1 MSTKARICP
10 LCQGR
15 KTIKKGVTSGGKQ
28 LYGCKECGHRFT
40 NSRHQKKIETK
51 RLWIDYV
58 FHKQTLR
65 ELEETHELDK
75 KTIYSYLLTYEVK
88 QKKHRPRAVHLLAD
102 ALYFGTRE
110 EYSTWCAIVFRDH
123 DTKENL
129 WWSYGDTETE
139 RLYLEGRET
148 LEKLGYT
155 ILSVT
160 GDGFGG
166 LRSAFS
172 GIPYQMCL
180 VHMERI
186 VIRGTTR
193 NPKLIQGQVFLALI
207 RTVFDTTEEVFAKR
221 VNQYIE
227 TYRSFLNEKAISP
240 TTGESWYV
248 HDDLRKAV
256 FSLQRFLPYLFTYT
270 RDKDIPSTTNSLEGH
285 FSHLRDVVNI
295 HRGASKFLKQKIVH
309 TILLASTIAPS
320 DEVLKEIM

>member
-1 MSTKARICP
+1 M
-10 LCQGR
+10 
-15 KTIKKGVTSGGKQ
+15 KKGVTSGGKQ

-51 RLWIDYV
+51 RLWIEYV

-75 KTIYSYLLTYEVK
+75 KTIYAYLLTYEVK
-88 QKKHRPRAVHLLAD
+88 QKKHRPREVHILAD

-110 EYSTWCAIVFRDH
+110 DYTTWCVIVFRDH

-129 WWSYGDTETE
+129 WWIFVDTETE
-139 RLYLEGRET
+139 RAYREGREK
-148 LEKLGYT
+148 LEKLGYI

-166 LRSAFS
+166 LRSAFF

-207 RTVFDTTEEVFAKR
+207 RTIFNTTEEVFARR
-221 VNQYIE
+221 VHQYIE
-227 TYRSFLNEKAISP
+227 TYRSFLNEKAVSS
-240 TTGESWYV
+240 TTGESWYI

-256 FSLQRFLPYLFTYT
+256 YSLQRFLPYLFTYT
-270 RDKDIPSTTNSLEGH
+270 RDKNIPSTTNSLEGH

-295 HRGASKFLKQKIVH
+295 HRGASKELKQKIIH
-309 TILLASTIAPS
+309 TILLASTIAPE
-320 DEVLKEIM
+320 DEVLREII